1 MARRGYLFARL
12 AALGIKDSK
21 ATRHLLA
28 YLASDGDTTNMAQLD
43 PAAAR
48 RLTEAITRV
57 DEEINGPGAF

>member
-1 MARRGYLFARL
+1 MSINANIFDCLNSPSFSL
-12 AALGIKDSK
+12 DTVSD
-21 ATRHLLA
+21 T
-28 YLASDGDTTNMAQLD
+28 SDGDTTNMAQLD